1 VRLLVDVD
9 GYIRATQ
16 TSWYNLRV
24 NGRLNGNG
32 LSITPQIRDDDEL
45 KAGLDNYPPLSRK
58 LHQEGDCV
66 VRVTV
71 ESNGTPS
78 NVNVTKSTGYAPLDK
93 ACLSAVQQAHFVPAR
108 QEGKTLAAST
118 DININWRLP
127 SPRMFFV
134 GHAVRAGALAWHRRV
149 RGATSCRNFRLCDNG
164 NSSQE
169 RETARKT
176 EHREK
181 VKRPQNS
188 SSSLA
193 FTLRK
198 ANKMQSPRLSKKYSA
213 QPGKSPAV
221 SLSTPSAQL
230 KILDSS
236 TFIRAGKMK
245 PPSTI
250 MSSCHTRCVLWN
262 RCKP

>member
-1 VRLLVDVD
+1 MLSPAVTVSVQGVDIVARVTKREPMTPPWRLYFRYSVFWRPGRLIDTR
-9 GYIRATQ
+9 GAPACGCRRLHRATQ

-127 SPRMFFV
+127 SP
-134 GHAVRAGALAWHRRV
+134 
-149 RGATSCRNFRLCDNG
+149 
-164 NSSQE
+164 
-169 RETARKT
+169 
-176 EHREK
+176 
-181 VKRPQNS
+181 
-188 SSSLA
+188 
-193 FTLRK
+193 
-198 ANKMQSPRLSKKYSA
+198 
-213 QPGKSPAV
+213 
-221 SLSTPSAQL
+221 
-230 KILDSS
+230 
-236 TFIRAGKMK
+236 
-245 PPSTI
+245 
-250 MSSCHTRCVLWN
+250 
-262 RCKP
+262 